1 MGKILA
7 LGIGFALL
15 LGAATALGGSTKSA
29 SVAIGYTVG
38 TDGNCYVTDT
48 ASWTGYQVNR
58 VRHVFYRRT
67 ASGSVWESFTTT
79 GYPKGESHASGS
91 FTSQSTVPVYAG
103 ESWYVHAIFR
113 SNGGAHLAEADSPD
127 LVLPSTCPA
136 RPSFATARSG

>member
-1 MGKILA
+1 MRRLIVIGSSAFVLA
-7 LGIGFALL
+7 L
-15 LGAATALGGSTKSA
+15 AATALAGSAKSA

-79 GYPKGESHASGS
+79 GYPQGESHASGS
-91 FTSQSTVPVYAG
+91 FTSQSTVPGYAG
-103 ESWYVHAIFR
+103 ETWYVHAIFR
-113 SNGGAHLAEADSPD
+113 SNGGAHLVEADSPD

-136 RPSFATARSG
+136 RP